1 MQALLLTRLEKAVKL
16 KEKMKNGRHIFG
28 IALCV
33 LLLGASA
40 SGVSRKPKTGGDN
53 KAKVADTVK
62 QGQAVPDSAK
72 KAVPTPTVPAKKGS
86 TVTKQVTPAKFN
98 DFRDE
103 NKNGIDDRLE
113 KTSTEAKKPSSTATK
128 KTETKKTESKEVQH
142 HNKAPATSKKS
153 K

>member
-1 MQALLLTRLEKAVKL
+1 MRY
-16 KEKMKNGRHIFG
+16 GRYILG

-40 SGVSRKPKTGGDN
+40 SGVSRKPKAGGDN
-53 KAKVADTVK
+53 KAKAADTIK
-62 QGQAVPDSAK
+62 QVQPKQESDK
-72 KAVPTPTVPAKKGS
+72 KAVTTPSLPAKKDSS
-86 TVTKQVTPAKFN
+86 TTKQVTPAKFD

-128 KTETKKTESKEVQH
+128 KTESKKTETKKTETKKTETK
-142 HNKAPATSKKS
+142 KAETKKSSTITKTPTTSKKS

>member
-1 MQALLLTRLEKAVKL
+1 MENAVKL
-16 KEKMKNGRHIFG
+16 DEIMRYGRYIFG
-28 IALCV
+28 VALCV

-53 KAKVADTVK
+53 KAKAADTVK
-62 QGQAVPDSAK
+62 QGQPKQDSAK
-72 KAVPTPTVPAKKGS
+72 KAVTTPSLPVKKDS
-86 TVTKQVTPAKFN
+86 ALTKKVTPAKFN
-98 DFRDE
+98 DFQDS

-128 KTETKKTESKEVQH
+128 KTETKKTETKKTETKKSSTITKT
-142 HNKAPATSKKS
+142 PTTPKKS